1 MITEDYLM
9 RMLLNFF
16 KALVDAQSRALNQ
29 KDMVGAAESLEN
41 LVGETSSLGPDMF
54 LKLSPDSIATILQT
68 TGNDPKVT
76 EFMARSLMQA
86 AEYRE
91 KAGDVDT
98 ANLRREQAKAIAEAY
113 GHDLTIPMEEW
124 LQEHDYSG
132 EDSED

>member
-9 RMLLNFF
+9 RMLLSFF
-16 KALVDAQSRALNQ
+16 KALVDAQNRVLNQ
-29 KDMVGAAESLEN
+29 KDLIGAAESLEN
-41 LVGETSSLGPDMF
+41 LVGEASSLEANMF
-54 LKLSPDSIATILQT
+54 LKLAPDSIATILQT

-76 EFMARSLMQA
+76 EFMARSLMQV

-98 ANLRREQAKAIAEAY
+98 ANLRREQARAIAEAY

-124 LQEHDYSG
+124 MQEHDYSA
-132 EDSED
+132 EE